1 MTQKELLYL
10 EDAIKHEKNI
20 VDICNES
27 MNMLEDEELV
37 SFMEKELKKH
47 EKMMKDLL
55 DMLEVKCNG
64 WVSTK

>member
-64 WVSTK
+64 